1 MYNIYIYC
9 IYVYIYIYIY
19 KYCTVCT
26 YGYVMELVGWQRMR
40 MSFAEL
46 RQISQFQGQR
56 FSTISQISLVEPG
69 ASDNVC
75 NFRRRGG
82 GMGWQTRHTR
92 HTMQTRP
99 LSITDTPCTPEFTST
114 QRHTR
119 PPCIQAQGTPGNHA
133 HQAHHAHHASRHSGT
148 ASTACIHASR
158 HPGTPDH

>member
-1 MYNIYIYC
+1 MLLR
-9 IYVYIYIYIY
+9 
-19 KYCTVCT
+19 KPHD
-26 YGYVMELVGWQRMR
+26 LVSEVRGEAAAEGKAWDCYSWFVWQRMR